1 MARKITAVL
10 VLVVVAMLVASSSWA
25 KGFENKKAAGK
36 YEVTLKAD
44 SYPLVKGNNAV
55 TVSLADKAGK
65 AVTNAK
71 VKVRYYMP
79 AMPGMAPMSYTA
91 EAVLKGQAYAFM
103 ADIPMEGGWKFE
115 VSVGDEAS
123 ATFNLDAR

>member
-1 MARKITAVL
+1 MARKSLA
-10 VLVVVAMLVASSSWA
+10 VLVVVVSLALSAVPSWA

-36 YEVTLKAD
+36 YDLTLKAD
-44 SYPLVKGNNAV
+44 SYPLVKGNNTVAV
-55 TVSLADKAGK
+55 TVADKSGK
-65 AVTNAK
+65 AVTNVK

-79 AMPGMAPMSYTA
+79 AMPGMAPMSYTTD
-91 EAVLKGQAYAFM
+91 AVLKGQAFAFT

-115 VSVGDEAS
+115 VSIGDEAS

>member
-1 MARKITAVL
+1 MVRKITVGVVFIVAASLIAVP
-10 VLVVVAMLVASSSWA
+10 SWA
-25 KGFENKKAAGK
+25 KGYENKKAAGT
-36 YEVTLKAD
+36 YQVTLKVD
-44 SYPLVKGNNAV
+44 RYPLVKGNNAV
-55 TVSLADKAGK
+55 TVGIADKAGK

-71 VKVRYYMP
+71 VSVRYYMP

-91 EAVLKGQAYAFM
+91 QPALKGQEYGLT

-115 VSVGDEAS
+115 VTVGDDS